1 MTTCSLILSEKIKKG
16 KSMKKYRYLINWI
29 GGKRLLRKK
38 IAPMIPE
45 NIQGYVEPF
54 GGGAWVL
61 FFKDKWAELEV
72 YNDLDSRLVNLFN
85 VVKYHPCE
93 LARQMCYMLAS
104 REQFEQQ
111 IKQEGITDIQRAA
124 QFLYVINR
132 SFGAKGKTFGTSK
145 SSGIKSAYG
154 IIERIEKIAKRLD
167 KVLIENKSAF
177 DLIKEYDRENMFFY
191 LDPPYSKGEGYQVCS
206 TKDFEHKRLAEIL
219 KNIKGRFLLSYDDS
233 DIIRELYRDFKIV
246 EVSRENG
253 INRKNIKNKE
263 YKELII
269 KNY

>member
-1 MTTCSLILSEKIKKG
+1 
-16 KSMKKYRYLINWI
+16 MKKYRYLINWI

-124 QFLYVINR
+124 QFLYIINR
-132 SFGAKGKTFGTSK
+132 SFGAKCESFGTSK
-145 SSGIKSAYG
+145 SRGIKSAGG
-154 IIERIEKIAKRLD
+154 IVERIGEISKRLD